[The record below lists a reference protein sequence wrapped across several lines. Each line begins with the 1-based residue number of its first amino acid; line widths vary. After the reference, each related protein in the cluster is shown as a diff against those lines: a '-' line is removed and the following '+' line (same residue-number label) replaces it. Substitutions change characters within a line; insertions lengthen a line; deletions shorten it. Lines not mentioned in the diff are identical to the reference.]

1 MKDKISKKATLKI
14 IKVVQ
19 KIDPSKSKLTT
30 FDEAWDIIA
39 TKYGFY
45 GNLITKSKGDT
56 IFELLLDDEANTKI
70 YQFNWP
76 NDKVFECGDWDWSV
90 IYKDV
95 LEFIIKNKLFTKKKI
110 DKFIKAHL
118 NEL

>member
-30 FDEAWDIIA
+30 FDEAWDVIA

-45 GNLITKSKGDT
+45 GNLT
-56 IFELLLDDEANTKI
+56 AR
-70 YQFNWP
+70 
-76 NDKVFECGDWDWSV
+76 
-90 IYKDV
+90 
-95 LEFIIKNKLFTKKKI
+95 
-110 DKFIKAHL
+110 
-118 NEL
+118 

>member
-45 GNLITKSKGDT
+45 GNLITKSMEDT

-70 YQFNWP
+70 YQFNWS
-76 NDKVFECGDWDWSV
+76 NDKVFECGDWDWNV

-118 NEL
+118 NKL